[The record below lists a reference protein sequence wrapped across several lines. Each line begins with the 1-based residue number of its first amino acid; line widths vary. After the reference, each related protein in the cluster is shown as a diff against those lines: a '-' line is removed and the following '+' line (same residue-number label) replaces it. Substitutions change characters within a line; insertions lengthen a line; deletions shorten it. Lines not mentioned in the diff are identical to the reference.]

1 MNASAQRWFQ
11 QNGLTAMIVLL
22 ALGALAAIGLET
34 RWGTSIS
41 PAPDVLVGK
50 VNKSDDTSL
59 LPAFALPE
67 IDAGFKETVE
77 RPLFLPTRRP
87 VPIVTAAALPMMTK
101 GKYRLAGT
109 VVNQEVPVAFL
120 VEIATGKSMRVVMGA
135 EILGSGISVAS
146 IDLARVVLKQGDE
159 TEELTLRTASSP
171 PPQAA
176 APSTPGSVVPVPA
189 QRPPPQGVVVSGV
202 PTFNAPGPVPRQI
215 PPVGAIPPI
224 NPTVVQPGSSALPG
238 FVQSPPPPEVGSGP
252 PTLIP
257 GQVPSETLPPGAV
270 PPSNQSRRRFQNAPP
285 R

>member
-1 MNASAQRWFQ
+1 MKSSAQRWFQ
-11 QNGLTAMIVLL
+11 QNGLTALIVLL
-22 ALGALAAIGLET
+22 ALGALAAIGFET
-34 RWGTSIS
+34 RWGTSFS
-41 PAPDVLVGK
+41 PAPEVLVGK

-146 IDLARVVLKQGDE
+146 VDLARVVLKQGDE

-171 PPQAA
+171 PPQAL
-176 APSTPGSVVPVPA
+176 PPGVTGSVAPVPA
-189 QRPPPQGVVVSGV
+189 QRPPPPGVVVSGV
-202 PTFNAPGPVPRQI
+202 PTFNAPGPVPRQNPPAGAV
-215 PPVGAIPPI
+215 PPV

-238 FVQSPPPPEVGSGP
+238 FVQSPADAPQNAAPVSPPEPAPGS
-252 PTLIP
+252 
-257 GQVPSETLPPGAV
+257 Q
-270 PPSNQSRRRFQNAPP
+270 RRPRFQRPP
-285 R
+285 QQ